1 MPGLLLGIRDFA
13 KRALRGLAFFAFLLT
28 APLAPP
34 AQAGGD
40 AAARFVVTYSVSDR
54 AVTVFAAVTP
64 YDADAQVRNAFLHWF
79 KRGFDTVLAGE
90 PPLMIEWD
98 STPKAMA
105 GRRGYD
111 FGMDEAERFL
121 KRKAPGQ
128 APYTVPIP
136 PG

>member
-1 MPGLLLGIRDFA
+1 VRN
-13 KRALRGLAFFAFLLT
+13 LAVFAFV
-28 APLAPP
+28 LAALPVPP

-40 AAARFVVTYSVSDR
+40 AAARFVVTYSVSNR
-54 AVTVFAAVTP
+54 AVAVVAAVTP
-64 YDADAQVRNAFLHWF
+64 YDADAQVRSAFLHWF

-98 STPKAMA
+98 STPRARA